1 MTEAAVVTD
10 RACAVSAAG
19 DSYSALRQVR
29 DRPNALRYAIALFR
43 GWLYKLWFRML
54 GYRFTAG
61 PRFRVYG
68 RLRLNGPGEVIFGSD
83 VIVFDDVTPWTH
95 APGARIV
102 IGDNVIL
109 GGTRFGCVQE
119 ITVGNNCILA
129 DARIMDTDFH
139 SIRADRRSRE
149 APVRVAPVRIEEN
162 VWVGAAAAI
171 LPDTTIGT
179 NSVVGFGAVCMGRY
193 PADKVII
200 GNPARA
206 VLPLPTA

>member
-10 RACAVSAAG
+10 RARAASAAG
-19 DSYSALRQVR
+19 DSYSILRQVR
-29 DRPNALRYAIALFR
+29 DRPNVLRYGIALCK
-43 GWLYKLWFRML
+43 GWLYKSCFKML

-61 PRFRVYG
+61 ARFRVYG
-68 RLRLNGPGEVIFGSD
+68 KLRLSGPGEVIFGSD
-83 VIVFDDVTPWTH
+83 VILYDFVTPWTH
-95 APGARIV
+95 APEARIV

-119 ITVGNNCILA
+119 ITVGDNCILA

-149 APVRVAPVRIEEN
+149 APVRVAAVRIEEN
-162 VWVGAAAAI
+162 VWVGAGAAV
-171 LPDTTIGT
+171 LPDTTIGK

>member
-10 RACAVSAAG
+10 RARAASATG
-19 DSYSALRQVR
+19 DGYSILRQVH
-29 DRPNALRYAIALFR
+29 DRPNALRYGIALCK
-43 GWLYKLWFRML
+43 GWLYKSCLKML

-61 PRFRVYG
+61 ARFRVYG
-68 RLRLNGPGEVIFGSD
+68 KLRLNGPGEVIFGSD
-83 VIVFDDVTPWTH
+83 VILYDYVTPWTH
-95 APGARIV
+95 APEARIV

-119 ITVGNNCILA
+119 ITVGDNCILA

-139 SIRADRRSRE
+139 SIRADRRSRD

-162 VWVGAAAAI
+162 VWVGAGAAL
-171 LPDTTIGT
+171 LPDTTIGK

-206 VLPLPTA
+206 VLPLPKA

>member
-1 MTEAAVVTD
+1 MTEVAIPQD
-10 RACAVSAAG
+10 PACAPSMADNYYAAW
-19 DSYSALRQVR
+19 RQVR
-29 DRPNALRYAIALFR
+29 DRPGAISYALALVK
-43 GWLYKLWFRML
+43 GLLYKTFLPLL
-54 GYRFTAG
+54 GYRFSAG
-61 PRFRVYG
+61 ARLRVYG
-68 RLRLNGPGEVIFGSD
+68 RLHLKGPGEVILGSD
-83 VIVFDDVTPWTH
+83 VIVFDRVTPWTH

-119 ITVGNNCILA
+119 ISVGSNCIVA

-149 APVRVAPVRIEEN
+149 APVRVARVCIEEN
-162 VWVGAAAAI
+162 VWVGAAAAV
-171 LPDTTIGT
+171 LPDTTIGK